1 MIHHVDTAFEAA
13 LRRDRLI
20 VIAALVAV
28 VALSWAYLLAG
39 VGMGMSGLEMTRMS
53 QHELTGHMHHQALM
67 QPAAWTPGYAVLMFC
82 MWWVMMIA
90 MMLPSAAPL
99 MLVFATVNRRQRAT
113 GRRHVATAI
122 FAFGYLAAWGGYSLA
137 GVLLQWGLER
147 LGILSPML
155 VAQNELLVVFLLLA
169 AGLYQLTPLK
179 QACLRYCRSPLDFL
193 NTRWR
198 PGVAGALQ
206 MGFEQG
212 AACVGCC
219 WFLMALMF
227 VGGLMN
233 LYWVAGLALFVLL
246 EKTVPWGRLFARA
259 TGIGLIVASGGLLM
273 LVF

>member
-1 MIHHVDTAFEAA
+1 MTPSVDSVFEAA
-13 LRRDRLI
+13 IRRDRLI
-20 VIAALVAV
+20 AVLALIAVI
-28 VALSWAYLLAG
+28 ALSWAYLLAG
-39 VGMGMSGLEMTRMS
+39 AGMGMSGLEMTRMS
-53 QHELTGHMHHQALM
+53 QHELTGNMHHEPVM

-82 MWWVMMIA
+82 MWWTMMIA

-113 GRRHVATAI
+113 GRRHVATAV

-137 GVLLQWGLER
+137 GVLLQWGFER
-147 LGILSPML
+147 SGTLSPML
-155 VAQNELLVVFLLLA
+155 VANNVLLVVFLLFA
-169 AGLYQLTPLK
+169 AGLYQLTPIK

-198 PGVAGALQ
+198 PGAVGALQ
-206 MGFEQG
+206 MGFMQG

-233 LYWVAGLALFVLL
+233 LYWVAGLALFALV
-246 EKTVPWGRLFARA
+246 EKTAPGGQLFGRAA
-259 TGIGLIVASGGLLM
+259 GLGLLIASVGM
-273 LVF
+273 LALVH